1 VFIGLENI
9 NPANLLAAKKRQ
21 NKITEYRTML
31 LAWKNAGVVTYAGYI
46 LGFPGDTPASIR
58 EDIEI
63 IKKELPLDILEFFC
77 LTPLPGSEDHKVLW
91 KKGAWMDPDM
101 NKYDLEH
108 VVADHSKMTRE
119 EWDGIYRAAWDAYYT
134 LEHMRTI
141 LRRVAAT
148 GMGMSRLVA
157 VLFFF
162 STCFQV
168 EGVHPL
174 QGGVFR
180 LKYRRDR
187 RPALPVEPAWAFYP
201 KYLWEIVSKHARIA
215 QHWIWLDLVRKRV
228 KKEQKLSAY
237 TDLALTPVADDETE
251 TLELFTHNVGA
262 RDEVVHRRKIDAL
275 THRTPATSDAHA

>member
-1 VFIGLENI
+1 
-9 NPANLLAAKKRQ
+9 
-21 NKITEYRTML
+21 ML

-119 EWDGIYRAAWDAYYT
+119 EWDGIYREAWDAYYT
-134 LEHMRTI
+134 PEHLRTI
-141 LRRVAAT
+141 LRRAAAT
-148 GMGMSRLVA
+148 GMGMSRLLA

-180 LKYRRDR
+180 LKYRSDR
-187 RPALPVEPAWAFYP
+187 RPGLPVEPVWSFYP

-215 QHWIWLDLVRKRV
+215 KHWIWLDLVRKSVR
-228 KKEQKLSAY
+228 KEQKVSPY

-251 TLELFTHNVGA
+251 TLELFTHNIGA

-275 THRTPATSDAHA
+275 THRTSAPSEASV